1 MAVEGHSEPRWRRAQ
16 DGEGGVRTVSI
27 KNLSI
32 KTLWLPIALAL
43 LVVAAAAL
51 AGSLYWTQYRP
62 DKQTDAAAER
72 TVIDA
77 ASAGAVALLSYSP
90 DTLDKDFSAAKSHL
104 TGDFLTYY
112 SQFSQQIVAPAA
124 KQRGVK
130 TTASVVQSAVS
141 ELRPDSAV
149 VLLFIDQDTRSAE
162 RPQPSLAASSV
173 RVTMAKSGG
182 NWLISKF
189 DPI

>member
-1 MAVEGHSEPRWRRAQ
+1 MAAEGHCEPRRRRAQ
-16 DGEGGVRTVSI
+16 NGEGGVRTVSV
-27 KNLSI
+27 KNVSI
-32 KTLWLPIALAL
+32 KKWWLPIVVAL
-43 LVVAAAAL
+43 LVAASAAL

-62 DKQTDAAAER
+62 DKQTDAAAEH

-141 ELRPDSAV
+141 ELKPDSAV
-149 VLLFIDQDTRSAE
+149 VLLFIDQETRSTE

>member
-1 MAVEGHSEPRWRRAQ
+1 MKKW
-16 DGEGGVRTVSI
+16 
-27 KNLSI
+27 
-32 KTLWLPIALAL
+32 WLPIVLAL
-43 LVVAAAAL
+43 LVVASGAL

-62 DKQTDAAAER
+62 DKQTDATAER
-72 TVIDA
+72 TVLDA
-77 ASAGAVALLSYSP
+77 ASTGAVALLSYSP

-130 TTASVVQSAVS
+130 TSATVAQSAVS
-141 ELRPDSAV
+141 ELHPDSAV
-149 VLLFIDQDTRSAE
+149 VLLFIDQETRSTD

>member
-1 MAVEGHSEPRWRRAQ
+1 VS
-16 DGEGGVRTVSI
+16 VKNVSI
-27 KNLSI
+27 K
-32 KTLWLPIALAL
+32 KWWLPVVLAL
-43 LVVAAAAL
+43 LVVASGAL

-90 DTLDKDFSAAKSHL
+90 DSLDKDFSAAKSHL

-141 ELRPDSAV
+141 ELQPESAV
-149 VLLFIDQDTRSAE
+149 VLLFIDQETRSTE
-162 RPQPSLAASSV
+162 RPQPTLAASSV
-173 RVTMAKSGG
+173 RVTMAKNGG